1 MIISMTV
8 VIEFGFL
15 AIGIIGGLRMVGKGC
30 GFQAAGNGD
39 RWCEL
44 ANLNS
49 PLWGILKPA
58 VPISLKE

>member
-8 VIEFGFL
+8 VIEFGSL
-15 AIGIIGGLRMVGKGC
+15 VIGIIGGFRMVGKGC

-39 RWCEL
+39 RWYEL
-44 ANLNS
+44 MNLKS
-49 PLWGILKPA
+49 PLWSILKPG